1 MRITDK
7 LNEPLTEE
15 EYDLGNFPSDSDCSE
30 QEFMNKYDFMVQDK
44 RLTVEYLKMKYK
56 WMKGEATWRDVCVE
70 YFKTNA
76 YLTSVKNIKDV

>member
-1 MRITDK
+1 MRV
-7 LNEPLTEE
+7 TEKIDRPMTE
-15 EYDLGNFPSDSDCSE
+15 NDFDSFNFKSDSDCSE

-44 RLTVEYLKMKYK
+44 RLTVEYLKIKYK